1 MKRTVYILLTLLIL
15 PLRTSSGGPLDSLEH
30 LSMELEDVPIANVLS
45 MIAQQNNLNFV
56 LPGNLSGTVTMRLND
71 VDVRNALEAILS
83 GNGYSYFLKE
93 NVIVIKDRKSYNSSE
108 LDSRLV
114 TLKYIAPVTAQK
126 ALEGRLSEKGK
137 VVILDQMSADG
148 SGNTGKF
155 VPNRILITDF
165 AQSVDRLVE
174 LVHSL
179 DLPERN
185 VLIEAKIVEITY
197 DNKSKIGFLWPD
209 NVSLSAAGAFNSTT
223 TSTTSGGNSTSSTN
237 GSSGGDA
244 AQYDPNNGSWTWGKL
259 SVRQLDVVLDFLEQ
273 SGNSKLVSNPRIT
286 TLENHE
292 AVMKIETIIP
302 IQTINRFTEGAAT
315 SDIVTF
321 EDEEVGLSLT
331 VTPRINEAGTITLDV
346 YSVIEDIIGFNGPP
360 DNQKPITSSRS
371 VQTRITVKEGE
382 TIVLGGLLKESDI
395 ETVQRVPLLGRIPIL
410 GKLLFTNKSTEQMTT
425 DLIIF
430 ITPTILP

>member
-1 MKRTVYILLTLLIL
+1 MKRTVYIFLTLLIL
-15 PLRTSSGGPLDSLEH
+15 PLRTNIAGPLDSLEN

-56 LPGNLSGTVTMRLND
+56 LPGDLSGTVTMRLND
-71 VDVRNALEAILS
+71 VDVRSALEAILS

-114 TLKYIAPVTAQK
+114 TLKYIEPVTAQK

-148 SGNTGKF
+148 SGNTGNF

-174 LVHSL
+174 LVNSL

-185 VLIEAKIVEITY
+185 VLIEAKIVEVTY
-197 DNKSKIGFLWPD
+197 DNESKIGFLWPD
-209 NVSLSAAGAFNSTT
+209 NVSFSAAGAFNSAT
-223 TSTTSGGNSTSSTN
+223 TSATGNGS
-237 GSSGGDA
+237 SSGGDA

-259 SVRQLDVVLDFLEQ
+259 SVRQLDIVLDFLEQ
-273 SGNSKLVSNPRIT
+273 TGNSKLVSNPRIT

-315 SDIVTF
+315 SDIVSF